1 MTGNLILLGTNYRV
15 TEQEHTIQ
23 VWNNQNCDETGGQR
37 LQAFDSSTQNLPRE
51 NVQKFGSP
59 QCHYM
64 EVLLY
69 LHENTPGY
77 TYFSL
82 VHENS
87 LTVITEI
94 INSRWG
100 YCIVIWLFPYQQTSQ
115 PSWPIQPPIQW
126 VLGVLSPGVSMAGA

>member
-1 MTGNLILLGTNYRV
+1 MTGNLILLGINYRV

-23 VWNNQNCDETGGQR
+23 IWNNQNCDETGGQR
-37 LQAFDSSTQNLPRE
+37 LQAFDSSTQNLPCE
-51 NVQKFGSP
+51 NVQEFGSS

-69 LHENTPGY
+69 LHKNTPGY

-100 YCIVIWLFPYQQTSQ
+100 YCIVICDTGHGCFLTSRHHNR
-115 PSWPIQPPIQW
+115 
-126 VLGVLSPGVSMAGA
+126 LGYSCQSSIIC